1 MVHIAP
7 IPQHT
12 RPAGRTAAGVLGG
25 LLAWF
30 VWLLTAPVLS
40 ALPSGVY
47 VYDQLIAT
55 TAARYGFDPA
65 FVKAIIKCESQFNPL
80 AQSPRGA
87 QGLMQLMPATQTL
100 LGVRD
105 AFDPQDNVEAGVAY
119 LAMLQH
125 TFPDNLA
132 LLLAAYNAGPQTVVQ
147 AGYSVPP
154 ITETQRYVDCV
165 LQAQD
170 TYRQDRLFPTFSR
183 LPARPGRP
191 EVRGPL
197 CVMPLRLSR
206 PVARQGKLITVQL
219 EARHSSTQRVHG
231 QVMLYYPAHLVSLAA
246 LHSPVGETAV
256 AFPASF
262 MGRAVPA
269 DATAAYQLLQM
280 AWSAWQTGEQRRAM
294 IALIPRVHQDLMV
307 YISVV
312 LEPSVP
318 AARPLRWGTVVRIP
332 VQRTP

>member
-1 MVHIAP
+1 MVRIAP
-7 IPQHT
+7 ISQHT
-12 RPAGRTAAGVLGG
+12 RPAGRAAGVLGG
-25 LLAWF
+25 LLGWV
-30 VWLLTAPVLS
+30 VWLLAAPVLG
-40 ALPSGVY
+40 ALPTG

-65 FVKAIIKCESQFNPL
+65 LVKAVIKCESQFNPL

-87 QGLMQLMPATQTL
+87 QGLMQLMPTTQTL

-119 LAMLQH
+119 LAMLRH
-125 TFPDNLA
+125 TFPDSLS

-154 ITETQRYVDCV
+154 IAETQRYVDCV

-170 TYRQDRLFPTFSR
+170 TYRQSGLFPTFSR
-183 LPARPGRP
+183 LRARPDRP
-191 EVRGPL
+191 AVRGPL
-197 CVMPLRLSR
+197 RVMPLRLSR

-219 EARHSSTQRVHG
+219 EARHSSPQRVQG
-231 QVMLYYPAHLVSLAA
+231 LVMLYYPAHLVSLAA
-246 LHSPVGETAV
+246 LHSPMGETAV
-256 AFPASF
+256 AFPASS
-262 MGRAVPA
+262 MGQAAPA
-269 DATAAYQLLQM
+269 DMTATYQLLRT
-280 AWSAWQTGEQRRAM
+280 AWSAWQPGKQRQAM
-294 IALIPRVHQDLMV
+294 IALIPRVHQDLML

-312 LEPSVP
+312 LEPSAT
-318 AARPLRWGTVVRIP
+318 AARPIRWGTVVRIP

>member
-1 MVHIAP
+1 MVHVTP

-12 RPAGRTAAGVLGG
+12 RPTRRATAGVLGG
-25 LLAWF
+25 LLGWV
-30 VWLLTAPVLS
+30 VWLLAAPVLG
-40 ALPSGVY
+40 APPTG
-47 VYDQLIAT
+47 VYDQMIAT
-55 TAARYGFDPA
+55 TAVRHGFDPA
-65 FVKAIIKCESQFNPL
+65 MVKAVIKCESQFNPL

-125 TFPDNLA
+125 TFPDNLS
-132 LLLAAYNAGPQTVVQ
+132 LVLAAYNAGPQTVVQ

-154 ITETQRYVDCV
+154 IAETQRYVDCV

-170 TYRQDRLFPTFSR
+170 TYRQSGPFPPFPRLRAGRDR
-183 LPARPGRP
+183 PA
-191 EVRGPL
+191 VRVPL
-197 CVMPLRLSR
+197 RVMSLRLSR
-206 PVARQGKLITVQL
+206 SVARQGKVITVQL
-219 EARHSSTQRVHG
+219 EARHSSPQRMHG
-231 QVMLYYPAHLVSLAA
+231 LVMLYYPAHLVSLAS

-256 AFPASF
+256 AFPASPT
-262 MGRAVPA
+262 GRAAPA
-269 DATAAYQLLQM
+269 DATAAYQLLRTD
-280 AWSAWQTGEQRRAM
+280 WSAWRPGEQRRAM
-294 IALIPRVHQDLMV
+294 IALIPRVHQDLML

-312 LEPSVP
+312 LEPSAP
-318 AARPLRWGTVVRIP
+318 APRPLRWGTVVRIP

>member
-1 MVHIAP
+1 MVHVAP
-7 IPQHT
+7 IPQRPRPT
-12 RPAGRTAAGVLGG
+12 RRAAAGVLGG
-25 LLAWF
+25 LLGWV
-30 VWLLTAPVLS
+30 VWLLATPVLG
-40 ALPSGVY
+40 APPTG

-65 FVKAIIKCESQFNPL
+65 LVKAVITCESQFNPL

-105 AFDPQDNVEAGVAY
+105 AFDPQDNVEGGVAY

-125 TFPDNLA
+125 TFPDSLA
-132 LLLAAYNAGPQTVVQ
+132 LVLAAYNAGPHTVVQ
-147 AGYSVPP
+147 AGYRVPP
-154 ITETQRYVDCV
+154 IAETQRYVDCV

-170 TYRQDRLFPTFSR
+170 TYRQSRLFPTFPR
-183 LPARPGRP
+183 LRARPDRP

-197 CVMPLRLSR
+197 RVMPLRLSR

-219 EARHSSTQRVHG
+219 EAHHRSPQRVQG
-231 QVMLYYPAHLVSLAA
+231 LVMLYYPAHLVSLAA
-246 LHSPVGETAV
+246 LHSHAGETAV
-256 AFPASF
+256 AFPAS
-262 MGRAVPA
+262 AVGQAAPA
-269 DATAAYQLLQM
+269 DATAAYQILQT
-280 AWSAWQTGEQRRAM
+280 AWSAWQPGEQRRAM
-294 IALIPRVHQDLMV
+294 IALIPRVHQDLLV

-312 LEPSVP
+312 LGPSAP
-318 AARPLRWGTVVRIP
+318 AARPPRWGTVVRIP

>member
-1 MVHIAP
+1 M
-7 IPQHT
+7 
-12 RPAGRTAAGVLGG
+12 GG
-25 LLAWF
+25 LLGW
-30 VWLLTAPVLS
+30 VMWLLAAPVLG
-40 ALPSGVY
+40 ALPSGGY

-55 TAARYGFDPA
+55 TAARYEFDPA
-65 FVKAIIKCESQFNPL
+65 LVKAVIKCESQFDPL

-125 TFPDNLA
+125 TFPDNLS
-132 LLLAAYNAGPQTVVQ
+132 LVLAAYNAGPQTVVQ

-170 TYRQDRLFPTFSR
+170 TYRQSGPFPTFTHLR
-183 LPARPGRP
+183 TRPDRP

-197 CVMPLRLSR
+197 RVMPLRLSR
-206 PVARQGKLITVQL
+206 PVARQGKLITLQL
-219 EARHSSTQRVHG
+219 EARHSSPQRQQG
-231 QVMLYYPAHLVSLAA
+231 LVMLYYPARLVSLAA
-246 LHSPVGETAV
+246 LHSPVGETAAV
-256 AFPASF
+256 FPASPT
-262 MGRAVPA
+262 GQATPA
-269 DATAAYQLLQM
+269 DATAAYQLLQT
-280 AWSAWQTGEQRRAM
+280 AWSAWQPGEQRRAM
-294 IALIPRVHQDLMV
+294 IALIPRVRQDLMV

-312 LEPSVP
+312 LEPSTQAV
-318 AARPLRWGTVVRIP
+318 RPLRWGTVVRIP

>member
-1 MVHIAP
+1 MVHVAP
-7 IPQHT
+7 IFQHT
-12 RPAGRTAAGVLGG
+12 RLTGRAAAGVLGG
-25 LLAWF
+25 LLGWV
-30 VWLLTAPVLS
+30 VWLLAAPVLG

-65 FVKAIIKCESQFNPL
+65 LVKAVIKCESQFNPL

-125 TFPDNLA
+125 TFPDNLS
-132 LLLAAYNAGPQTVVQ
+132 LVLAAYNAGPQTVVQ

-170 TYRQDRLFPTFSR
+170 TYRQSRLFPTFPR
-183 LPARPGRP
+183 LRARPDRP

-197 CVMPLRLSR
+197 RVMPLRLSR
-206 PVARQGKLITVQL
+206 SVARQGKLITVQL
-219 EARHSSTQRVHG
+219 EARHSSRQRVHG
-231 QVMLYYPAHLVSLAA
+231 LVMLYYPAHLVSLAA
-246 LHSPVGETAV
+246 LHSPVGA
-256 AFPASF
+256 P
-262 MGRAVPA
+262 
-269 DATAAYQLLQM
+269 
-280 AWSAWQTGEQRRAM
+280 
-294 IALIPRVHQDLMV
+294 
-307 YISVV
+307 
-312 LEPSVP
+312 
-318 AARPLRWGTVVRIP
+318 
-332 VQRTP
+332 

>member
-1 MVHIAP
+1 M
-7 IPQHT
+7 
-12 RPAGRTAAGVLGG
+12 LGS
-25 LLAWF
+25 LLGWA
-30 VWLLTAPVLS
+30 VWLLAAPVLG
-40 ALPSGVY
+40 ALPTGP
-47 VYDQLIAT
+47 YDQMIAT

-65 FVKAIIKCESQFNPL
+65 LVKAVIKCESQFDPL

-105 AFDPQDNVEAGVAY
+105 AFDPQDNIEAGVAY

-125 TFPDNLA
+125 TFPDNLS

-154 ITETQRYVDCV
+154 IAETQRYVDCV

-170 TYRQDRLFPTFSR
+170 TYRQSGLFQLFPR
-183 LPARPGRP
+183 LHARPTWP
-191 EVRGPL
+191 EIRGPL
-197 CVMPLRLSR
+197 RVLPLRLSR

-219 EARHSSTQRVHG
+219 EARHNSPKRVQG
-231 QVMLYYPAHLVSLAA
+231 LVMLYYPAHLVSLAA
-246 LHSPVGETAV
+246 LHSTAGETAM
-256 AFPASF
+256 AFPASPT
-262 MGRAVPA
+262 GRAAPA
-269 DATAAYQLLQM
+269 DATAAYQLLQTT
-280 AWSAWQTGEQRRAM
+280 WSGWQPGEQRRAM
-294 IALIPRVHQDLMV
+294 IAVIPRVHQDLML

-312 LEPSVP
+312 LEPSAP
-318 AARPLRWGTVVRIP
+318 ATRPPRWGTVVRIP

>member
-1 MVHIAP
+1 MVHVAP
-7 IPQHT
+7 IPQRPHPT
-12 RPAGRTAAGVLGG
+12 RRAAAGVLGG
-25 LLAWF
+25 LLGWV
-30 VWLLTAPVLS
+30 VWLLATPVLG
-40 ALPSGVY
+40 ALPTG

-65 FVKAIIKCESQFNPL
+65 LVKAVIKCESQFNPV

-105 AFDPQDNVEAGVAY
+105 AFDPQDNVEGGVAY

-125 TFPDNLA
+125 TFPDSLS
-132 LLLAAYNAGPQTVVQ
+132 LVLAAYNAGPQTVVQ

-165 LQAQD
+165 LQAQA
-170 TYRQDRLFPTFSR
+170 TYQQSRLFPTFSR
-183 LPARPGRP
+183 LRARPDRP

-197 CVMPLRLSR
+197 RVMPLRLSR

-219 EARHSSTQRVHG
+219 EVRHSSPQRVQG
-231 QVMLYYPAHLVSLAA
+231 LVMLYYPAHLVSLAA
-246 LHSPVGETAV
+246 LHSHAGETAV
-256 AFPASF
+256 AFPASAA
-262 MGRAVPA
+262 GQAAPA
-269 DATAAYQLLQM
+269 DVTAAYQLLQT
-280 AWSAWQTGEQRRAM
+280 AWSAWQPGEQRRAM
-294 IALIPRVHQDLMV
+294 IALIPRVHQDLLV

-312 LEPSVP
+312 LGPSAP
-318 AARPLRWGTVVRIP
+318 AARPPRWGTVVRIP
-332 VQRTP
+332 AHRTP

>member
-1 MVHIAP
+1 
-7 IPQHT
+7 
-12 RPAGRTAAGVLGG
+12 
-25 LLAWF
+25 
-30 VWLLTAPVLS
+30 VWLLASPVLG
-40 ALPSGVY
+40 ALPTGT
-47 VYDQLIAT
+47 YDQLIAT

-65 FVKAIIKCESQFNPL
+65 LVKAVIKCESQFNPL

-125 TFPDNLA
+125 TFPDNLS
-132 LLLAAYNAGPQTVVQ
+132 LVLAAYNAGPQTVVQ

-154 ITETQRYVDCV
+154 IAETQRYVDCV

-170 TYRQDRLFPTFSR
+170 TYQQSRLFPS
-183 LPARPGRP
+183 LPHLRARPDRP

-197 CVMPLRLSR
+197 RVMPLRLSR
-206 PVARQGKLITVQL
+206 PAARQGKLITVQI
-219 EARHSSTQRVHG
+219 EARQSSPQRVHG
-231 QVMLYYPAHLVSLAA
+231 LVMLYYPAHLVSLAA
-246 LHSPVGETAV
+246 LHSPLGETAV
-256 AFPASF
+256 AFPASST
-262 MGRAVPA
+262 GQAAPA
-269 DATAAYQLLQM
+269 DATATYQFLRT
-280 AWSAWQTGEQRRAM
+280 AWSAWQPGEQRRAM
-294 IALIPRVHQDLMV
+294 IALIPRVHQDLML

-312 LEPSVP
+312 LEPSTP
-318 AARPLRWGTVVRIP
+318 AARPLRWGTMVRIP